1 VLRYRKVDEFAID
14 VTISSNQYDHQ
25 LLPKCVH
32 LTSHLLLL
40 EKCRIAV
47 NLMMYDSGVLCRFW
61 CQLIHDSSLHHCID
75 SYLNEARRP
84 HDVADT
90 TELEHAMPSDVRDCQ
105 MSLHRLF
112 FLVCLRSSTHRESP
126 SNFIEGKVFGDIL
139 YENYIFDI
147 PRLMD
152 ICVVY
157 GHGNDTALVS
167 KMIGNVFQ
175 QQPKYSDDLRAVV
188 PTIEKVVYHFNIA
201 SIHCQERHCILC

>member
-1 VLRYRKVDEFAID
+1 
-14 VTISSNQYDHQ
+14 
-25 LLPKCVH
+25 
-32 LTSHLLLL
+32 
-40 EKCRIAV
+40 
-47 NLMMYDSGVLCRFW
+47 MCRFW

-84 HDVADT
+84 HDVTDAA
-90 TELEHAMPSDVRDCQ
+90 ELERAMPSDVHACQ
-105 MSLHRLF
+105 TSLHRLF

-126 SNFIEGKVFGDIL
+126 SSFIDGQVFGDIL
-139 YENYIFDI
+139 YENYIYDI

-157 GHGNDTALVS
+157 GHGNDAALVS

-188 PTIEKVVYHFNIA
+188 PTIEKVVYQFNIT
-201 SIHCQERHCILC
+201 SIHCRERHCILC